1 MELDYA
7 LVRHSTYKFGREDVN
22 VTLVVSYDKKNLRS
36 DLLRLNYFILICMK
50 EINPTS
56 YNNESQSG
64 IFRTVTTERKRE
76 ESIQSEEVNWVGY
89 YSMHEQSMES
99 MMHLQV
105 KITFFQLLFYS
116 FNAKNDY
123 VTFKISQI
131 QKNISWES

>member
-1 MELDYA
+1 MFSDEEKQNLELDYA

-105 KITFFQLLFYS
+105 KIYFF
-116 FNAKNDY
+116 N
-123 VTFKISQI
+123 
-131 QKNISWES
+131 

>member
-64 IFRTVTTERKRE
+64 IFRTVITERKRE

-105 KITFFQLLFYS
+105 KITFSHFVLFS
-116 FNAKNDY
+116 NSVCIMIIFCISVAC
-123 VTFKISQI
+123 TFIHQSM
-131 QKNISWES
+131 